1 MKRNSFAYRRK
12 LKKNKRGD
20 PAEEHV
26 CTSKQIDF
34 SSIFLI
40 K

>member
-1 MKRNSFAYRRK
+1 MKKSFLYRRK
-12 LKKNKRGD
+12 LKKNKGGN
-20 PAEEHV
+20 PAAEYV